1 VKDVQGKGEKMSN
14 YKISLKNFTEK
25 NIFELS
31 NNFRGIDPKGNV
43 ISFTNYYM
51 EINGTPFYG
60 ISGEFHFSR
69 CEDPYWEDE
78 IIKMKMNGINIIS
91 TYVFWIHHEEEKGEF
106 RFDGRRNVRRFIEL
120 CHKHGMF
127 VIIRIG
133 PFNHGEVRNGGF
145 PDWLYGMD
153 CELRSLDERY
163 LFYVRRL
170 FKELG
175 KQFDGLYYK
184 EGGAIIAAQIDNEY
198 QHSAAG
204 WEITTGVSEEW
215 IPTGADGNNYMLKI
229 KEMVKEAGID
239 VPFYTCTGWGGAATP
254 TKEMLPLWGGYAF
267 WPWIFYSHKGE
278 HPVTPEYIYRDFHN
292 NEVPKTYNF
301 EPFYQP
307 ESMPYACCEMG
318 GGMMC
323 SYNYRFVLPFESVDA
338 MANVKLASGCNLLG
352 YYMFKGGTNPKGQK
366 TPFLNESQ
374 VPKLSY
380 DYQAPIGEYGQ
391 KRPSYDRLKR
401 IHLFVR
407 EWGKKLCHM
416 KTFLSSQGENIDPA
430 DVETLRFA
438 VRYDGT
444 TGFVFLNN
452 YQDHVPLKEKK
463 DCTIS
468 VQMEEE
474 EIKISNISLAAGEN
488 AILPIGLDMMGIQL
502 KYATVQ
508 PLTIVREEDDT
519 TYFFFSPEGLTPRYV
534 FDAETVKGVE
544 GEHRQERKDKTIEI
558 YPKQNEMDVFIVKG
572 IKSKIRVVTLTAK
585 ESLNFYKIKLG
596 ESQFAVL
603 TAGTLLQVGKTLRIE
618 SEREKEPIYFWPEV
632 KLEWNQDEDQVKA
645 SLDMGIFKGVLLGRK
660 KKELPVEVR
669 QIGPARYTI
678 KVPDHYMEGI
688 KELIL
693 AIQYRGDIAHLFIDG
708 DMIADNFCNGQQ
720 WETGLRLFEKRLTG
734 ERITLLITPL
744 KEGSNIN
751 VESTMAGRKEEV
763 NKMVAS
769 VEKIFLKP
777 VYEYRLEID

>member
-1 VKDVQGKGEKMSN
+1 MSN
-14 YKISLKNFTEK
+14 YIISLENFTEK

-31 NNFRGIDPKGNV
+31 DNFRGTDPKGNV

-51 EINGTPFYG
+51 EMNGKPFYG

-69 CEDPYWEDE
+69 CEETYWEDE

-91 TYVFWIHHEEEKGEF
+91 TYVFWIHHEEEKGVF
-106 RFDGRRNVRRFIEL
+106 RFDGRRNARRFIEL
-120 CHKHGMF
+120 CKKHGMF

-153 CELRSLDERY
+153 CELRSLDETY
-163 LFYVRRL
+163 LFYVHRL

-184 EGGAIIAAQIDNEY
+184 NGGAIIAAQIDNEY

-215 IPTGADGNNYMLKI
+215 IPTGADGNNYMRKI

-254 TKEMLPLWGGYAF
+254 TNEMLPLWGGYAF

-323 SYNYRFVLPFESVDA
+323 SYNYRFDLPFESVDA

-401 IHLFVR
+401 IHLFVE
-407 EWGKKLCHM
+407 EWGEKLCHM
-416 KTFLSSQGENIDPA
+416 KTFLSSQGENMNPS
-430 DVETLRFA
+430 DVDTLRFA

-444 TGFVFLNN
+444 SGFVFLNN
-452 YQDHVPLKEKK
+452 YQDHVPLKAKK
-463 DCTIS
+463 GCTIS
-468 VQMEEE
+468 IWMKEE
-474 EIKISNISLAAGEN
+474 EIKISDISLAAGEN
-488 AILPIGLDMMGIQL
+488 AILPLGMDMMGLRL

-508 PLTIVREEDDT
+508 PLTIVRGEDDV
-519 TYFFFSPEGLTPRYV
+519 TYFFFSPEGLAPRYV
-534 FDAETVKGVE
+534 FDAETVNGVE
-544 GEHRQERKDKTIEI
+544 GEYRREEKDKTIEI
-558 YPKQNEMDVFIVKG
+558 YPKQNEIDVFIVKG

-585 ESLNFYKIKLG
+585 ESLNFYKIKLA
-596 ESQFAVL
+596 ERQFAVL
-603 TAGTLLQVGKTLRIE
+603 TAGTLLQEGKTLRIE
-618 SEREKEPIYFWPEV
+618 SEREKESIVFWPEV
-632 KLEWNQDEDQVKA
+632 KLELNKDKDQSQDHDEVNT
-645 SLDMGIFKGVLLGRK
+645 SLVMGIFKGFLLDKK

-669 QIGPARYTI
+669 QIGPSRYTI

-708 DMIADNFCNGQQ
+708 DMIADNFCNGRQ
-720 WETGLRLFEKRLTG
+720 WETGLRLFENRLAG

-763 NKMVAS
+763 DNSIAS

-777 VYEYRLEID
+777 VYEYRLKVDH

>member
-1 VKDVQGKGEKMSN
+1 MSN
-14 YKISLKNFTEK
+14 YNISLKNFTKK

-31 NNFRGIDPKGNV
+31 DNFRGSNPEGHV

-51 EINGTPFYG
+51 EMNGKPFYG

-69 CEDPYWEDE
+69 CEDAYWEDE

-91 TYVFWIHHEEEKGEF
+91 TYVFWIHHEEEKGVF
-106 RFDGRRNVRRFIEL
+106 RFDGRRNARRFIEL
-120 CHKHGMF
+120 CKKHGMF
-127 VIIRIG
+127 VIVRIG

-153 CELRSLDERY
+153 CELRSLDETY

-215 IPTGADGNNYMLKI
+215 IPTGADGNNYMRKI

-267 WPWIFYSHKGE
+267 WPWIFYSHKGK

-292 NEVPKTYNF
+292 NEIPKTYNF

-323 SYNYRFVLPFESVDA
+323 SYNYRFVLPFQSVDA

-401 IHLFVR
+401 IHLFVG
-407 EWGKKLCHM
+407 EWGEKLCHM
-416 KTFLSSQGENIDPA
+416 KTFLSNQGENIDPS

-444 TGFVFLNN
+444 SGFVFLNN

-463 DCTIS
+463 GCTIS
-468 VQMEEE
+468 IQMKEK
-474 EIKISNISLAAGEN
+474 EIRISDISLAAGEN
-488 AILPIGLDMMGIQL
+488 AILPLGMDMMGIQL

-508 PLTIVREEDDT
+508 PLTIVRGEDDV
-519 TYFFFSPEGLTPRYV
+519 TYFFFSPEGLIPCYV
-534 FDAETVKGVE
+534 FNAETVKGVE
-544 GEHRQERKDKTIEI
+544 GEYRREEKDKTIEI
-558 YPKQNEMDVFIVKG
+558 YPKQNEVDVFIIKG

-585 ESLNFYKIKLG
+585 ESLNFYKIKLAKR
-596 ESQFAVL
+596 QFAVL
-603 TAGTLLQVGKTLRIE
+603 TAGTLLQEGKTLRIE
-618 SEREKEPIYFWPEV
+618 SERENESIYFWPEV
-632 KLEWNQDEDQVKA
+632 KLEMNQDVDKDQVKT
-645 SLDMGIFKGVLLGRK
+645 SLAMGIFKGILLGRK

-669 QIGPARYTI
+669 QIGSSRYTI
-678 KVPDHYMEGI
+678 KVPDNYMEGI

-720 WETGLRLFEKRLTG
+720 WETGLKLFEKRLAG
-734 ERITLLITPL
+734 EIITLLITPL

-763 NKMVAS
+763 DKEVSS
-769 VEKIFLKP
+769 VERIFLKP
-777 VYEYRLEID
+777 VYEYKLEVDH